1 MLTIISYLMM
11 GTRTGGE
18 RMRKMLRSGMVSARG
33 GLCIDLYNQTVWHDI
48 FVTVTTRIDECNHYW
63 VSVEE

>member
-1 MLTIISYLMM
+1 
-11 GTRTGGE
+11 
-18 RMRKMLRSGMVSARG
+18 MRKMLRSGMVSARG